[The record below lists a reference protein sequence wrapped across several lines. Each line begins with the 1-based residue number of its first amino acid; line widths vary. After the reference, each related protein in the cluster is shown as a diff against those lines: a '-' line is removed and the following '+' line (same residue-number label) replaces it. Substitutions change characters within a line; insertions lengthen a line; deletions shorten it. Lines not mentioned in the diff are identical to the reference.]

1 ELRPAIAV
9 RDTLVCWLWILAA
22 WALVA
27 AVPAWWTVLIA
38 LPIVGTRYYALLIVG
53 HDGIHRRLFRETRW
67 NDCFADVFIFA
78 PIGAIT
84 RINNQNHLGHHL
96 HLSSPDDPDLHQ
108 FTCSNK
114 HQWHLLLGYLTG
126 LTSAYRSFLK

>member
-1 ELRPAIAV
+1 MTREGFLMSSPLAADPYQPYRKLLLSPQRVRELSELRPAIAV

-27 AVPAWWTVLIA
+27 ALPAWWTVLIA

-67 NDCFADVFIFA
+67 NDCFADVF
-78 PIGAIT
+78 
-84 RINNQNHLGHHL
+84 
-96 HLSSPDDPDLHQ
+96 
-108 FTCSNK
+108 
-114 HQWHLLLGYLTG
+114 
-126 LTSAYRSFLK
+126 